1 MEPIM
6 KLLEIMSSLR
16 DPDTGCPWD
25 RDQDFKSIAV
35 FTMEEAY
42 EVVDAIDRND
52 KENLCAE
59 LGDLLFQVVYHAQMA
74 REKGWFEFSDV
85 VETINHKLLER
96 HPHVFGDEEID
107 NAREQSHAWEINK
120 IRKQRRTDSLAGV
133 LANISLNLPALA
145 RAQKLQLRAAT
156 VGFDWSDIGAV
167 QTKLAEEIQE
177 LSVAIA
183 SQDSELKIEEELGD
197 LLFSCVNLARHLG
210 IDAESALRKANI
222 KFENRFGYIEQK
234 LAGQGKLPEQAGL
247 EEMDKLWQEA
257 KDCPIL
263 PSGHGNDRGP

>member
-1 MEPIM
+1 MESVV
-6 KLLEIMSSLR
+6 KLLEIMSELR

-25 RDQDFKSIAV
+25 REQDFKSIASY
-35 FTMEEAY
+35 TLEEAY

-52 KENLCAE
+52 MQHLCVE

-74 REKGWFEFSDV
+74 REKGWFDFNDV

-96 HPHVFGDEEID
+96 HPHVFGNEKIT
-107 NAREQSHAWEINK
+107 NAREQSQVWEINK
-120 IRKQRRTDSLAGV
+120 IREQRGADGAAGILAD
-133 LANISLNLPALA
+133 ISPNLPALA
-145 RAQKLQLRAAT
+145 RARKLQLRAAT
-156 VGFDWSDIGAV
+156 VGFDWSDVPAV

-177 LSVAIA
+177 LSVEIA
-183 SQDSELKIEEELGD
+183 RQDSKFKIEDELGD

-234 LAGQGKLPEQAGL
+234 LARQGKSPEQASL
-247 EEMDKLWQEA
+247 EEMDKLWEEA
-257 KDCPIL
+257 KD
-263 PSGHGNDRGP
+263 NV